1 MSFIKL
7 IGRNYSGVQLLLPCP
22 LCVYNS
28 SAWLSFRS
36 KPTMQFNRNNNKII
50 QCQGLYGFSQTSL
63 HNPLSLHLSTRP
75 AIWKASCLSLLCMN
89 LHRRKGV
96 MTSDDYK
103 CPHCGD
109 TSKRSR
115 KYIGARQAA
124 PETAK
129 LLVSYSIL
137 QSYKDNR
144 NNYWIYSKC
153 YGTLYSQV

>member
-1 MSFIKL
+1 MSPIKL
-7 IGRNYSGVQLLLPCP
+7 IGSNYGGVQLLLPCP

-50 QCQGLYGFSQTSL
+50 QCQGLYVSRK
-63 HNPLSLHLSTRP
+63 HLCIIHCHSIYRRDQQSE
-75 AIWKASCLSLLCMN
+75 K
-89 LHRRKGV
+89 HRAYRCSVWTCIEEGV
-96 MTSDDYK
+96 MTSDDYQ
-103 CPHCGD
+103 CPHCWD

-115 KYIGARQAA
+115 KYIGDRQAA

-153 YGTLYSQV
+153 YDTLYS